1 MMNTTLET
9 STRLPNDEAD
19 YSVLLPPAIALAII
33 AALISVCVLMM
44 TCFNKRLQTINHM
57 LICNTCVWSI
67 FCSVAQTNNYVF
79 VLFLNSVTSD
89 MSCRWRA
96 YFGYTTIAGVIYSYT
111 TQAVSRL
118 FFVFFSQKMPT
129 LVTFKAH
136 IVLIICQWL
145 ISFSV
150 TLPALVTEDI
160 FYRSKSLCWVTHL
173 YMIHVLYT
181 FVAYYFV
188 PTLATWIIYICVYY
202 RVKRSSTRT
211 NVQPGRRAPNRDL
224 ELFRN
229 LLILLSI
236 YLSGGLPTSI
246 FIFTKVYFF
255 YSTGIIFV
263 SLTMVVEKA
272 VTLILD
278 REIRITT
285 KKILRIQ
292 TDRVVPVGRSN
303 EILTKSTNRTTKTGA
318 T

>member
-1 MMNTTLET
+1 MNRTLET

-19 YSVLLPPAIALAII
+19 YWILLPPAIALAMI
-33 AALISVCVLMM
+33 AALISVGVLVM
-44 TCFNKRLQTINHM
+44 TYFNKRLQTVNHM

-67 FCSVAQTNNYVF
+67 FCTAAQTNNYAF
-79 VLFLNSVTSD
+79 VLFFDSITSD

-96 YFGYTTIAGVIYSYT
+96 YLGYTTIAGVIYSYT
-111 TQAVSRL
+111 AQAVSRL
-118 FFVFFSQKMPT
+118 FFVFFSQKFPS
-129 LVTFKAH
+129 LITFKAH
-136 IVLIICQWL
+136 IVLIVCQWL
-145 ISFSV
+145 MSFSV
-150 TLPALVTEDI
+150 ALPAIVTEDI

-173 YMIHVLYT
+173 YMMHVVYT
-181 FVAYYFV
+181 FVGYYFV
-188 PTLATWIIYICVYY
+188 PTLATWIIYICVFY

-211 NVQPGRRAPNRDL
+211 NAQPGRRAPNRDL

-246 FIFTKVYFF
+246 YIFTKVYFF

-272 VTLILD
+272 VTLVLD
-278 REIRITT
+278 REIRMVT

-292 TDRVVPVGRSN
+292 TDPVVPVGRTN
-303 EILTKSTNRTTKTGA
+303 EILTKITNRTTKIA
-318 T
+318 TT